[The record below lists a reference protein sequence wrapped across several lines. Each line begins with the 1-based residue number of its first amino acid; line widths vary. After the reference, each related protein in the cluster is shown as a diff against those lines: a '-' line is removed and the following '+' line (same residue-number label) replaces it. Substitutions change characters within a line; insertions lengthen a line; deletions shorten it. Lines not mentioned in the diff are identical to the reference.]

1 MYNHSYELAE
11 IPFTRNVASFSL
23 LPPPTPLGPRLLP
36 PPPLHVLVSMY
47 ELFMSPL
54 GVHMALNTKR
64 SLLERIMVAP
74 EKEYTQ
80 EEEEEVEEAPLGT

>member
-1 MYNHSYELAE
+1 
-11 IPFTRNVASFSL
+11 
-23 LPPPTPLGPRLLP
+23 
-36 PPPLHVLVSMY
+36 
-47 ELFMSPL
+47 
-54 GVHMALNTKR
+54 MALNTKR